1 MTFTGYGVK
10 YGISYKTEIID
21 EMKVNIYAP
30 ASPKTYI
37 FYLPSSL
44 YSNSYFYD
52 FSLFWKCILS
62 LILERLSGPLSLI
75 ALQNRPRLQPDSSC

>member
-10 YGISYKTEIID
+10 YGISYKTEIIN

-37 FYLPSSL
+37 FYSPSSL
-44 YSNSYFYD
+44 YSNSYFYE
-52 FSLFWKCILS
+52 ILIDN
-62 LILERLSGPLSLI
+62 LILRKIWSDCFYPKIFFLSIHELY
-75 ALQNRPRLQPDSSC
+75 

>member
-10 YGISYKTEIID
+10 YGISYKTEIIN

-37 FYLPSSL
+37 FYSPSSL
-44 YSNSYFYD
+44 YSNSYFYE
-52 FSLFWKCILS
+52 ILIDN
-62 LILERLSGPLSLI
+62 LIFNF
-75 ALQNRPRLQPDSSC
+75 A